1 MSTVESFRR
10 RLEPLLR
17 MAFGLLFLL
26 VGWLALTP
34 QPATLSSGNDKSD
47 HLLAFLALTL
57 LLRHGWSRRL
67 AWQGVL
73 AVMLGYGAAIELLQL
88 RVPGRDGSLLDLG
101 ADLIGILL
109 ALGISRGGWV
119 SLR

>member
-1 MSTVESFRR
+1 MQHRTVWVTVLLWTCFSAAAARAECLGSCAQA
-10 RLEPLLR
+10 LEG
-17 MAFGLLFLL
+17 A
-26 VGWLALTP
+26 
-34 QPATLSSGNDKSD
+34 
-47 HLLAFLALTL
+47 LLA
-57 LLRHGWSRRL
+57 
-67 AWQGVL
+67 
-73 AVMLGYGAAIELLQL
+73 MLGYGAAIELLQL